1 MDQVSL
7 RHTAPTTS
15 TDADIM
21 FSCCSM
27 EGGKILDRKKKENN
41 TSLTFK
47 MKPQSSN
54 LQHLFVQQGRHGVRH
69 DVVLEGTRRQQHRT
83 LGQLFGELPQGTTPT
98 VDLNR
103 EKR

>member
-1 MDQVSL
+1 
-7 RHTAPTTS
+7 
-15 TDADIM
+15 
-21 FSCCSM
+21 M
-27 EGGKILDRKKKENN
+27 EGGERGKILDTKKKENN